1 MSTRIATRKSGE
13 DPANLVALV
22 VQARRET
29 LLRVHRRRLR
39 REDLEDCLSQAALE
53 LVVRAR
59 EGAPFQGSAH
69 VARVLEQRFL
79 SRIRDRR
86 RALAGRS
93 GAQAAFEHALREG
106 FSSGRE
112 MQVADPRA
120 EVEQIV
126 EMRLEL
132 AQLGVLASRLTAD
145 QQLVLFCQVALQMDC
160 ETFCDCHGWSR
171 EKYRKVAQRA
181 RARLRLL
188 AKS

>member
-1 MSTRIATRKSGE
+1 
-13 DPANLVALV
+13 V
-22 VQARRET
+22 VRARRER
-29 LLRVHRRRLR
+29 LLRVHRRKLR

-53 LVVRAR
+53 LVIRAR
-59 EGAPFQGSAH
+59 EGAPFQGGAH

-79 SRIRDRR
+79 SRVHDRR

-93 GAQAAFEHALREG
+93 GAEAAFEHALHEG
-106 FSSGRE
+106 FSSDHGT
-112 MQVADPRA
+112 QVADPRA

-126 EMRLEL
+126 ELRLEL
-132 AQLGVLASRLTAD
+132 ARIGSLASRLTPD

-160 ETFCDCHGWSR
+160 ESFCACHGWSR

-188 AKS
+188 ADS